1 MAALD
6 VNPDEVHRT
15 ASGWRSYAAEFVAQ
29 SPPSVGDGDGWASQA
44 ATSAFHE
51 RMHNANNV
59 FHRRLQTNADLI
71 DDSARNYT
79 QQDDYGAADMQAAGL
94 NDSAA
99 TASGPTQKDMASI
112 FSGTFKDLS
121 GALTAGLSSGASGFG
136 ALGSSVASAAG
147 AAANATTQIGTTLA
161 QNAAKSGPAGVGPA
175 IVGANGNVARTDA
188 GQGGDSQ
195 THVASTAP
203 AEVPVVPAAAP
214 AGAAL
219 VREDSAVATSTAVAP
234 AAMAPYGPRAST
246 EKAVRRVVAGGDRE
260 SDAVDDR
267 ERPSVL
273 PSPMVYPPAFAKA
286 VVEVPDAGKP

>member
-1 MAALD
+1 
-6 VNPDEVHRT
+6 
-15 ASGWRSYAAEFVAQ
+15 
-29 SPPSVGDGDGWASQA
+29 
-44 ATSAFHE
+44 
-51 RMHNANNV
+51 
-59 FHRRLQTNADLI
+59 
-71 DDSARNYT
+71 
-79 QQDDYGAADMQAAGL
+79 
-94 NDSAA
+94 
-99 TASGPTQKDMASI
+99 MASI

-214 AGAAL
+214 AGAAF